1 MRKFYQIILLLLVVG
16 QVSAQTA
23 PPRAAPTTFRNG
35 SYRLADGNWR
45 RGKLLYDEQQ
55 LSIIDDVHK
64 KEPLVYPADSVH
76 FFTIGRD
83 TFELVHEVDIPR
95 PAQHLRSTF
104 ARHLYRRAGFQVD
117 EFVAYL
123 PQPDAPLVYT
133 LLVSSGQPTVVL
145 PPSRVQFR
153 LALAK
158 VVHDFPALAQQLELD
173 SNILPE
179 QLPELLT
186 VYSRWKASH
195 STQ

>member
-1 MRKFYQIILLLLVVG
+1 MRKVYQIIALLLVIV
-16 QVSAQTA
+16 QVRAQTA
-23 PPRAAPTTFRNG
+23 PPRAAPTTFRSG

-45 RGKLLYDEQQ
+45 RGKLLYDDQQ
-55 LSIIDDVHK
+55 LLINDDTHK
-64 KEPLVYPADSVH
+64 KEPLVYPADSVN

-83 TFELVHEVDIPR
+83 TFELVREVDIPR

-104 ARHLYRRAGFQVD
+104 ARHLYRQAGFQVD

-123 PQPDAPLVYT
+123 PKPETPLVYM
-133 LLVSSGQPTVVL
+133 LLASPGQPTVVL
-145 PPSRVQFR
+145 PPSKVQFR

-173 SNILPE
+173 PNILPE

-186 VYSRWKASH
+186 AYARWKASH
-195 STQ
+195 SKQ